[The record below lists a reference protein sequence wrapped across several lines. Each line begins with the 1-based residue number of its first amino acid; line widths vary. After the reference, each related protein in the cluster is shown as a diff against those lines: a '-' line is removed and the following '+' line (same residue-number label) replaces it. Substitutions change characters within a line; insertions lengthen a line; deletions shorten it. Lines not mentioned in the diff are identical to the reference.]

1 MQEKPNIHLFE
12 VYGKKFLYDVDTN
25 AIVKIPEKTFDYLY
39 KVLTCASSKELKII
53 LQNVD
58 EEINNNIKFLEDQG
72 LLHPVNGELRV
83 EHIETGILRDMF
95 DGNISMMTLQVT
107 QNCNLRCKYC
117 VYSGSYINRTHNNKR
132 MEWPVA
138 KKAIDFYYEHSRN
151 SKEISIGFY
160 GGEPLLELDLIKK
173 AVEYAE
179 NLFKGKRLSF
189 NMTTNATLLSDSAV
203 EFILGHDFHI
213 AISLDGPK
221 NIQDGNRVFADK
233 ETGTFDAVMKNIEHI
248 SEKYPKFME
257 IISFNAVIDLSKD
270 VGCAN
275 EFFMSYDMIKDISVM
290 GNMVND
296 ANRKE
301 ELQLNRKFVSD
312 ASYEEFKVLLYYCT
326 DIFHRYHPTLMDGRF
341 RGIKQLYYNRM
352 VAHNSKTIQDC
363 PGGQCLPGAQRFF
376 VNAYGDFYPC
386 ERVDESSEAYCI
398 GNLDDGFDMDKVSEL
413 LNVAKLTENECKN
426 CWCFRL
432 CSQCVAKCEEDGKI
446 SRNKRLS
453 NCVAMRSQVENDL
466 KDYIV
471 LCDNHCDFEKEVRR

>member
-12 VYGKKFLYDVDTN
+12 VYGTKFLYDVDTN
-25 AIVKIPEKTFDYLY
+25 AIVKIPQGTYDYLHRI
-39 KVLTCASSKELKII
+39 LICSSQEELNGI
-53 LQNVD
+53 LKKTNED
-58 EEINNNIKFLEDQG
+58 IDGNIEFLEGQG
-72 LLHPVNGELRV
+72 LLHPVNKELRI

-117 VYSGSYINRTHNNKR
+117 VYSGSYINRTHSNKR
-132 MEWPVA
+132 MEWAIA
-138 KKAIDFYYEHSRN
+138 KRAIDFYYEHSKN
-151 SKEISIGFY
+151 SKEVSIGFY
-160 GGEPLLELDLIKK
+160 GGEPLLELDLIGK

-179 NLFKGKRLSF
+179 ELFRGKQLSF
-189 NMTTNATLLSDSAV
+189 NMTTNATLLSDKAV
-203 EFILGHDFHI
+203 EFILGHNFHI
-213 AISLDGPK
+213 AVSLDGPK
-221 NIQDGNRVFADK
+221 KIQDGNRVFADK
-233 ETGTFDAVMKNIEHI
+233 ETGTFDAVMKNLEHI
-248 SEKYPKFME
+248 KEKYPEFIKR
-257 IISFNAVIDLSKD
+257 ISFNAVIDLSKD

-301 ELQLNRKFVSD
+301 DLILDRKFVAD

-326 DIFHRYHPTLMDGRF
+326 NIFQKYHPTLMDGRF
-341 RGIKQLYYNRM
+341 KGIKQLYYNRM
-352 VAHNSKTIQDC
+352 VVQNSKTIQDC

-386 ERVDESSEAYCI
+386 ERVDESSKAYCI
-398 GNLDDGFDMDKVSEL
+398 GNLDDGFDMEKISGL
-413 LNVAKLTENECKN
+413 LNIAKITENECRN

-432 CSQCVAKCEEDGKI
+432 CSQCIAQAEKNGEI
-446 SRNKRLS
+446 SRSKRLS
-453 NCVAMRSQVENDL
+453 NCAAMRSQVENDL

-471 LCDNHCDFEKEVRR
+471 LCDYNCDFWKEVKT